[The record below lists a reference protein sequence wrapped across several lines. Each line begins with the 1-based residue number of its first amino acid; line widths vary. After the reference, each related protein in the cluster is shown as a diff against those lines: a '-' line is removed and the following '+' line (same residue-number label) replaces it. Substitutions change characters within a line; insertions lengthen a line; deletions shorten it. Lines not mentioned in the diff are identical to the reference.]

1 LQPWRKN
8 CCEISGG
15 FYLTHEKGIYI
26 GYLKPRL
33 SHYGSTKS
41 QKLGNIYNPNF
52 IYNLERNKIEGYLKG
67 KITASATFI
76 CASLDVDATMI
87 RGI

>member
-1 LQPWRKN
+1 
-8 CCEISGG
+8 
-15 FYLTHEKGIYI
+15 
-26 GYLKPRL
+26 LKPRL

-52 IYNLERNKIEGYLKG
+52 IFNLERNKIEGYLKG